1 MKKKDN
7 KYYNQDISLVELS
20 INILF
25 IGMFIFLAFSY
36 LLRRYFLVEYPF
48 GDFLFYRNDLF
59 MDFFNVN
66 GMVANLDPYISG
78 GSSYPP
84 FILLIAYFFS
94 LFSPYKEVSPM
105 EVSMSISGRISFVL
119 FFLSTTVIFFTICF
133 NYFRKNGIKK
143 IHSFFLGCL
152 LVFNAP
158 FMYMLDRGN
167 YLILAL
173 IFYLLFYINYKKNN
187 KIYILFLAIAISIKI
202 YPALAIIL
210 LLYDKKYIEALK
222 TILLVAIFSLFP
234 ILFFNGGFI
243 NNIIEFFKALFNFGG
258 GYVDEFMNVYFSV
271 GLNSF
276 LRLPFLLFNDGNI
289 PDNIPI
295 GAVFIILAVLILGLF
310 TNYLRKE
317 DDFNKKCLI
326 ISVIITL
333 LTPISYLYNLVYLI
347 VPFILLV
354 VDKKNIKV
362 NKIYIILLSL
372 LFIPKTYIY
381 FSGYPSCISLDNILN
396 PVLLILI
403 LLVYRHQY
411 RLLNRQTKKLSY
423 KWWC

>member
-167 YLILAL
+167 
-173 IFYLLFYINYKKNN
+173 
-187 KIYILFLAIAISIKI
+187 
-202 YPALAIIL
+202 
-210 LLYDKKYIEALK
+210 
-222 TILLVAIFSLFP
+222 
-234 ILFFNGGFI
+234 
-243 NNIIEFFKALFNFGG
+243 
-258 GYVDEFMNVYFSV
+258 
-271 GLNSF
+271 
-276 LRLPFLLFNDGNI
+276 
-289 PDNIPI
+289 
-295 GAVFIILAVLILGLF
+295 
-310 TNYLRKE
+310 
-317 DDFNKKCLI
+317 
-326 ISVIITL
+326 
-333 LTPISYLYNLVYLI
+333 
-347 VPFILLV
+347 
-354 VDKKNIKV
+354 
-362 NKIYIILLSL
+362 
-372 LFIPKTYIY
+372 
-381 FSGYPSCISLDNILN
+381 
-396 PVLLILI
+396 
-403 LLVYRHQY
+403 
-411 RLLNRQTKKLSY
+411 
-423 KWWC
+423 